1 MSGRGIPAIWERVRD
16 FQELGH
22 HPLFDP
28 YGQPW
33 NCHGDCV
40 CVIYFADMLKWV
52 YFEVQDLVE
61 VNLSIN
67 SCLNEHW
74 GTDCLTSPIPE
85 RFSTTSTLRTTG
97 KESVW
102 LPMDNVS
109 GLYVYGNISV
119 QFSSVAL
126 TVCSCLTVCNTMDW
140 STPGFPV
147 HHQLMELAQTHV
159 QWVNKHIDT

>member
-1 MSGRGIPAIWERVRD
+1 MSGRGIPAIWERGSD

-33 NCHGDCV
+33 NCHGVCV
-40 CVIYFADMLKWV
+40 CVIYFADTLKWM
-52 YFEVQDLVE
+52 YSEVPGLVE
-61 VNLSIN
+61 VHLSIN

-85 RFSTTSTLRTTG
+85 RFSTTSILRTTG

-109 GLYVYGNISV
+109 GLYVYGNISA
-119 QFSSVAL
+119 QFSSVAQ
-126 TVCSCLTVCNTMDW
+126 SCLTVCNTMDW

-147 HHQLMELAQTHV
+147 HHQLLELAQTHV